1 MPRKIGGISRAL
13 ATALLLVPLVCAQ
26 QPPSS
31 QPPGNEEP
39 LTIHLQAD
47 AGTPLRAYLTEHV
60 WYRQNEPV
68 KAKLIEPVWSFDR
81 QIVPA
86 GAILQGHITEL
97 VPVPKMMRAKAIL
110 GGDFTPLK
118 RARITFTSVVLADGH
133 AVEIQALPSLGLGT
147 YYVPPRPKKVT
158 ANTQTPKSSN
168 SLVETAKQQVQAEL
182 QTQSRGLYELVRTP
196 NKREWLEDWLLT
208 KLPYHR
214 QWYRSGMRID
224 SILAQ
229 AADFGAAQVPAA
241 DLKEMGTA
249 PPPDS
254 IAQMRLSAT
263 ATSAEAKVGDPL
275 RGVLAQPL
283 FNSKNQL
290 VLPQGTQLMGKI
302 TLARPARM
310 FHRGGKLRF
319 AIEDFQLPAEAAER
333 AALPAEPTPTRAQ
346 LALME
351 TAPTAAMKVDEEGT
365 ATATESKTRLIRPVI
380 AALVAAKSLDNDAGR
395 QTSASGT
402 GNAPARGL
410 AGFSGF
416 GLLGWAASKGPHPV
430 SAALGFYGLGWSIY
444 TNVISRGIDVT
455 LEKDTEA
462 AIRFGSPARAK

>member
-1 MPRKIGGISRAL
+1 MLRQGCRFSRAL
-13 ATALLLVPLVCAQ
+13 AATLFLAPIARAQ
-26 QPPSS
+26 QPNP
-31 QPPGNEEP
+31 EP

-47 AGTPLRAYLTEHV
+47 AGTPLRAYLTNHA

-68 KAKLIEPVWSFDR
+68 KAKLIAPVWSFDR

-86 GAILQGHITEL
+86 GTVLEGHISQL
-97 VPVPKMMRAKAIL
+97 IPVPKMMRARAIL

-118 RARITFTSVVLADGH
+118 QAQITFTSFVLADGRTFQ
-133 AVEIQALPSLGLGT
+133 IQALPSFGLGT
-147 YYVPPRPKKVT
+147 YYVPPRAKKVAPKPQT
-158 ANTQTPKSSN
+158 APKSSN
-168 SLVETAKQQVQAEL
+168 ALVETAKQQAQTEL
-182 QTQSRGLYELVRTP
+182 HAQSRGLYDLVRAP
-196 NKREWLEDWLLT
+196 NKKEWLEDWLLT

-229 AADFGAAQVPAA
+229 NVDFGTGQVPAA
-241 DLKEMGTA
+241 DLKEMGTT

-254 IAQMRLSAT
+254 VAQMRMTAT
-263 ATSAEAKVGDPL
+263 ATSADAKVGDPL

-290 VLPQGTQLMGKI
+290 VLPQGTQFMGKI

-319 AIEDFQLPAEAAER
+319 AIEDFQLPPEAAER
-333 AALPAEPTPTRAQ
+333 AALPAAPTPTRAQ
-346 LALME
+346 LAAME
-351 TAPTAAMKVDEEGT
+351 TTPTAAMKVDEEGT
-365 ATATESKTRLIRPVI
+365 ATATESKTRLIRPII
-380 AALVAAKSLDNDAGR
+380 AGLIAAKSLDNDAGR
-395 QTSASGT
+395 QTATGSGPN
-402 GNAPARGL
+402 NAPARGL

-444 TNVISRGIDVT
+444 TNIISRGTDVT
-455 LEKDTEA
+455 LQKDAEA
-462 AIRFGSPARAK
+462 AIRFGAPRSK